1 MPDPNAKRIL
11 WYIFAGSKGGI
22 NRARIIDL
30 LKEHPYNMN
39 QLAEALKLD
48 YKAIQHHISVLEK
61 NNIVSKIG
69 EKYGVLYFISN
80 YLETNIDAF
89 NEIRSHMKMKSGL
102 SDRIAYSLQNQLY
115 NFKWVYCIL
124 CHLFECL

>member
-1 MPDPNAKRIL
+1 MSDPNAKRIL

-89 NEIRSHMKMKSGL
+89 NEIRSHMKMK
-102 SDRIAYSLQNQLY
+102 RP
-115 NFKWVYCIL
+115 
-124 CHLFECL
+124 

>member
-61 NNIVSKIG
+61 NNIVNKIG

-89 NEIRSHMKMKSGL
+89 NEIRSHMKTK
-102 SDRIAYSLQNQLY
+102 
-115 NFKWVYCIL
+115 KP
-124 CHLFECL
+124 